1 VRPKPHRLGTAL
13 PATFAVKNWNPH
25 DLYNG
30 SKPGTPPTT
39 LKSGDTITTVGDTSN
54 YTYVYDGIDH
64 YYYLEGP
71 DMTVTIEDGQTMG
84 YMLPTYYVAMPASGQ
99 IEVSDSVLASPHAV
113 GLVRRDLR
121 THRLAGHRR
130 PHLSKGQ
137 RPLNALHHGRL
148 LFPYYLWALVK
159 SKNVSTV
166 TMGCDVVL
174 TTDANN
180 NIAAVLY
187 PAGSGSY
194 YVSFVGNTDGEY
206 YGAYDYYTGPTSSS
220 TVIPAATVVPSGMQW
235 VAPVESAH

>member
-1 VRPKPHRLGTAL
+1 MFLLGPVLPCHQIHDVRPKPHRLGTAL

-39 LKSGDTITTVGDTSN
+39 LKSGYTITTVGDTSN

-121 THRLAGHRR
+121 THRLAGRSSPPTVRAPGGLGVHRTEA
-130 PHLSKGQ
+130 PQGQ
-137 RPLNALHHGRL
+137 RYADRQDQHAPRNHGRDR
-148 LFPYYLWALVK
+148 
-159 SKNVSTV
+159 
-166 TMGCDVVL
+166 M
-174 TTDANN
+174 
-180 NIAAVLY
+180 I
-187 PAGSGSY
+187 
-194 YVSFVGNTDGEY
+194 
-206 YGAYDYYTGPTSSS
+206 
-220 TVIPAATVVPSGMQW
+220 
-235 VAPVESAH
+235 